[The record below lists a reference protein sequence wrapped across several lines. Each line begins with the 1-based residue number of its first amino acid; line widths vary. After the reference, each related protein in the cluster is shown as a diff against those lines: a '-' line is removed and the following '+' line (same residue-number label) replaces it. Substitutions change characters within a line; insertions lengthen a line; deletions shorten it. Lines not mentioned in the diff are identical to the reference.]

1 MKPTDKWRPRNMDT
15 DGKTRPASTQ
25 GIASPR
31 TNEGEREEAE
41 GILKGNP
48 KKAAEGVIE
57 RNRKS

>member
-1 MKPTDKWRPRNMDT
+1 MDT

-31 TNEGEREEAE
+31 TNEGERKEAE